1 MLLIVLLALLV
12 SFHHDE
18 FTEEYCRVLKL
29 IFQLIYAAF
38 FFFRL
43 SQKIEPGTSTP
54 RANASKEDL
63 VGEFSLT

>member
-1 MLLIVLLALLV
+1 MMNLQKSIVGYWNL
-12 SFHHDE
+12 F
-18 FTEEYCRVLKL
+18 
-29 IFQLIYAAF
+29 FQLIYAAF